1 MKRIQKPIG
10 IYAWVIFIVI
20 AYGLFPLIGMF
31 PISATRA
38 FFVGVGALPYN
49 GSIQMLLNGNGESN
63 FVVVLISLFLCVF
76 TVASAIWAWFG
87 PNESRLA
94 LLTFLT
100 LNFFWWLYLIVYAM
114 TVTDDSSM
122 MLELAISLIRP
133 PIFLGVIW
141 WYFTKKEVV
150 AFYKQEQQ

>member
-10 IYAWVIFIVI
+10 IYAWAIFIVI

-31 PISATRA
+31 PVSATRA

-49 GSIQMLLNGNGESN
+49 GSIQMLLGGDGEAN
-63 FVVVLISLFLCVF
+63 FTVVLVSLFLCVF

-87 PNESRLA
+87 PNESRIA

-100 LNFFWWLYLIVYAM
+100 LNFLWWLYLIVNAM
-114 TVTDDSSM
+114 TVVDDRAI
-122 MLELAISLIRP
+122 MLELAMSLIRP

-141 WYFTKKEVV
+141 WYFTKKDVV
-150 AFYKQEQQ
+150 AYYRQVQQ